1 MGKKIKMLKPGQFK
15 SMSGK
20 VVTLT
25 ADHLAAAATAYD
37 PAVYAC
43 PLVVGHPA
51 VDSPSYGAL
60 AAVDF
65 TAPFLNGEPGRIA
78 PEFVKVVNDGYY
90 DHVSLSLFEPD
101 SPANPKPGVYYP
113 RHLGFLGAAAPAVP
127 GLGTVSFAGDDAGV
141 VSFSIPLD
149 SVAFGSYA
157 DTVLVRVLRS
167 LKNTLI
173 GEMGKEKADAA
184 IDEWDLQMLTE
195 EAARPEPPVD
205 TPEPAFAEHNKG
217 GASMKLTEEETAALQ
232 QENETLKAS
241 LKASAIGA
249 AHSANL
255 AFADGLVKEG
265 KLLPANQ
272 AKIVAVLDFA
282 ATLEDGNTIEF
293 SEGTTTKTAA
303 VADTLKE
310 VLSSYPKIIEFGEL
324 AGGEGPEGQGKETV
338 IPAKITDCV

>member
-1 MGKKIKMLKPGQFK
+1 MGKKIKMLKPGQFR

-20 VVTLT
+20 VVNLT
-25 ADHLAAAATAYD
+25 ADHLAAAAAAYD

-127 GLGTVSFAGDDAGV
+127 GLGTVSFAGNDAGV

-195 EAARPEPPVD
+195 EAARPDPPAD
-205 TPEPAFAEHNKG
+205 IPEPAFAEHAKG
-217 GASMKLTEEETAALQ
+217 GTMKLTDEEVTAL
-232 QENETLKAS
+232 ENENKTLKAA
-241 LKASAIGA
+241 LKGTATTA
-249 AHSANL
+249 AHAANL
-255 AFADGLVKEG
+255 AFAEGLVKEG

-282 ATLEDGNTIEF
+282 ATLEEGSTIEF
-293 SEGTTTKTAA
+293 SEGATTKTAA
-303 VADTLKE
+303 VADTLKD

-324 AGGEGPEGQGKETV
+324 GGGEGPEGQSKETV